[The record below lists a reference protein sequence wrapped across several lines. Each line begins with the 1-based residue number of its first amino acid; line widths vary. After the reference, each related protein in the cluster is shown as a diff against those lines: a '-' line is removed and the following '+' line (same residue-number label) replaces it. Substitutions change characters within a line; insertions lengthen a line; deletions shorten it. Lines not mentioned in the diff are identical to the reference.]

1 MKALVGLLAACVVF
15 FTFARSAPAQVVF
28 SFGSGYCA
36 PSYYPLYGG
45 YYGYPGYA
53 YSSYFGFGQG
63 GYYRPW
69 WRHRYYGG
77 RFCPGARVGG
87 GPRPAGGRRAP
98 VARWL
103 LAWCWMAWPR
113 MARPSLTR
121 NLGRRIGVLTWF

>member
-36 PSYYPLYGG
+36 PLYYPWYGG

-53 YSSYFGFGQG
+53 YYSYYPSYFGFGQG

-77 RFCPGARVGG
+77 YFGRWHGG
-87 GPRPAGGRRAP
+87 GWHGRG
-98 VARWL
+98 WH
-103 LAWCWMAWPR
+103 
-113 MARPSLTR
+113 
-121 NLGRRIGVLTWF
+121 GHH

>member
-15 FTFARSAPAQVVF
+15 LTFAPSAPAQVVF

-69 WRHRYYGG
+69 WRHRHYGGYYGRWHG
-77 RFCPGARVGG
+77 WGVRRWHGG
-87 GPRPAGGRRAP
+87 GWHGAGSHGHH
-98 VARWL
+98 
-103 LAWCWMAWPR
+103 
-113 MARPSLTR
+113 
-121 NLGRRIGVLTWF
+121 

>member
-15 FTFARSAPAQVVF
+15 FTFALSAPAQVVF

-53 YSSYFGFGQG
+53 YSSYYPSYFGFGQG

-77 RFCPGARVGG
+77 YLWRV
-87 GPRPAGGRRAP
+87 AEALVGRRT
-98 VARWL
+98 RL
-103 LAWCWMAWPR
+103 AWPR
-113 MARPSLTR
+113 MARASLTR
-121 NLGRRIGVLTWF
+121 NLGRRIRVLTWF